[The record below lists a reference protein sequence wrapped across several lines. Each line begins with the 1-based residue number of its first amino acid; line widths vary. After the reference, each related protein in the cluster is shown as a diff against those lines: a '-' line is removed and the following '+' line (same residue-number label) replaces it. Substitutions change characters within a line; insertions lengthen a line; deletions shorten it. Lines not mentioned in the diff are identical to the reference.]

1 MGNTRHKYRN
11 LNGILQ
17 EREHSGDPTTDEKVI
32 FTLLHPPSSPFT
44 FSDHLF

>member
-17 EREHSGDPTTDEKVI
+17 EREHSGDPTTDESNI
-32 FTLLHPPSSPFT
+32 HSFPPSIFAL
-44 FSDHLF
+44 HIL